1 MKKLSTFLFIFTV
14 ILCGCKNQQE
24 STVETIDVTPKG
36 ELVMNFNTAGRSA
49 PIGIQ
54 NVTLTGNKMA
64 LEVIYSG
71 GCKDHK
77 FRLMGHPMISKSIPP
92 QRSIRLHHNNNGD
105 DCREQIEE
113 TLVFDI
119 SAFAYDGGEISLI
132 LEGYQEVIPY
142 IPQR

>member
-1 MKKLSTFLFIFTV
+1 MKKISALTLFLSII
-14 ILCGCKNQQE
+14 ILGCKNQQE

-36 ELVMNFNTAGRSA
+36 ELEMNFNTAGRSA

-54 NVTLTGNKMA
+54 NVSLTGNKMSI
-64 LEVIYSG
+64 EVIYSG

-77 FRLMGHPMISKSIPP
+77 FRLLGHPMISKSIPP
-92 QRSIRLHHNNNGD
+92 QRSIKLHHNNNGD
-105 DCREQIEE
+105 ECREQIEE
-113 TLVFDI
+113 TLVFDV
-119 SAFAYDGGEISLI
+119 SAFAYDGGEISLM